1 MDDKEFIEELINILN
16 LIYSVNEDQEV
27 QDLVE
32 DAYLHIHEHIKEHT
46 LQ

>member
-32 DAYLHIHEHIKEHT
+32 DAYAHIHDHIQEHT